1 MDFNVGIK
9 TIGNATLIAYDN
21 VPILATDPW
30 LNNDPAYFGSW
41 ILSYKIPDEELKNI
55 LDSKYI
61 WFSHGHPDHLN
72 HSSLKH
78 LKNNKILLSDHYGCT
93 IKEDLINEGLM
104 YQYYLIESGLN
115 FQKK

>member
-72 HSSLKH
+72 HSSLKEKSVDDELPDENEDKPTKPDV
-78 LKNNKILLSDHYGCT
+78 LKKSPGIIIQESDLDDLL
-93 IKEDLINEGLM
+93 
-104 YQYYLIESGLN
+104 
-115 FQKK
+115 